1 MKKFKVT
8 MVQEDSYITEIEAE
22 SKEEV
27 YKLTADADWRYKDT
41 LNIEVV
47 DIEEIQ
53 EDTSAR
59 ILS

>member
-1 MKKFKVT
+1 